1 MQELTYVVFA
11 LMDDGMP
18 VKHQVLAVPMRCV
31 STRFAPNLCLSY
43 DVRAFVH
50 YLCHT
55 YREHERDIG
64 SIHSLMDYAGITTD
78 YGKMQHQIRKAF
90 NEQLSTPQWVNLI
103 TAVTNTDM
111 IAGSSDMVR
120 WFALKDKALNMC
132 LPGAFGHWEQDEAL
146 IHRGDDGIVDTGGL
160 SWLFSGI
167 PSQPS
172 QPSASAQ
179 YRYWVSASY
188 EFGTLDAALFAGI
201 SCLTRIP
208 WISLYFVSMNYEIAG
223 LSASRLLFHGLY
235 PDGSCNAR
243 IYDWFSEPAPSAYDK
258 VLYSALPLPAD
269 PPGEWRCIRSQ
280 KLTLNQM

>member
-1 MQELTYVVFA
+1 MTYVLFA
-11 LMDDGMP
+11 LMSGWQP
-18 VKHQVLAVPMRCV
+18 VKNQALAVPMAFNA
-31 STRFAPNLCLSY
+31 TRFAMNTYMSY
-43 DVRAFVH
+43 EVGPFVR

-55 YREHERDIG
+55 YKKHEQDIG
-64 SIHSLMDYAGITTD
+64 SIYSLMYYAGITAD
-78 YGKMQHQIRKAF
+78 YGKTQHQICKAF
-90 NEQLSTPQWVNLI
+90 NEQLSAPQWVNLI
-103 TAVTNTDM
+103 TAVSNDGM
-111 IAGSSDMVR
+111 IAKPFDKAR
-120 WFALKDKALNMC
+120 WYALKHHALSMC
-132 LPGAFGHWEQDEAL
+132 IPGAFGYWAQDEAA
-146 IHRGDDGIVDTGGL
+146 IQYGDDSIVDIGGL
-160 SWLFSGI
+160 SWLFADA

-188 EFGTLDAALFAGI
+188 EFGTLDAELFAGI

-208 WISLYFVSMNYEIAG
+208 WMSLYSVSMNYEIAG
-223 LSASRLLFHGLY
+223 LSANRLLFHGLY

-243 IYDWFSEPAPSAYDK
+243 IYDWFSEPASSAYDK